1 MLIGHGDTTSH
12 LSEADVRRIVADGFA
27 TAPGRW
33 QAPPRAHPRRHADDA
48 DGAHV
53 DALTATLGPRAAALD
68 FLVALGTHQPMSD
81 EHLGRLIG
89 RPVVDGRAGGSRIF
103 NHRWDI
109 EAPSPP
115 LARFPRRRSSSC
127 PAGS

>member
-1 MLIGHGDTTSH
+1 MPMALM
-12 LSEADVRRIVADGFA
+12 F
-27 TAPGRW
+27 
-33 QAPPRAHPRRHADDA
+33 
-48 DGAHV
+48 

-89 RPVVDGRAGGSRIF
+89 RPVVEGRPAAAASSTTDGISR
-103 NHRWDI
+103 
-109 EAPSPP
+109 APSPP
-115 LARFPRRRSSSC
+115 WHDSRGGDRASC